1 MKKLLAVSLVLC
13 LLVPC
18 AYAESIDLSALSF
31 SDLAALRD
39 RCQFEMMKRDEWQEV
54 TVPVGVWEI
63 GKDIPAGHWS
73 ITASK
78 NSPYG
83 WGSLTYCDV
92 LDETGKNVDM
102 RASSFFWYGQVKAPG
117 SQAAVNSEN
126 IDLAVK
132 DGGYLIIEFAPMVFT
147 PYTGKPD
154 LGFK

>member
-1 MKKLLAVSLVLC
+1 MKKLLAVALVLC
-13 LLVPC
+13 LLAPC
-18 AYAESIDLSALSF
+18 AFAENIDLSGLSF
-31 SDLAALRD
+31 AELAAIRD
-39 RCQFEMMKRDEWQEV
+39 RCQKEMMKRDEWQKV

-83 WGSLTYCDV
+83 WGSLTYCDA
-92 LDETGKNVDM
+92 LDATGKNED
-102 RASSFFWYGQVKAPG
+102 RRNSTFFWFGQVKAPG
-117 SQAAVNSEN
+117 AQAAVESEN
-126 IDLAVK
+126 IDLDLK
-132 DGGYLIIEFAPMVFT
+132 EGGYLIIEYAPMVFT